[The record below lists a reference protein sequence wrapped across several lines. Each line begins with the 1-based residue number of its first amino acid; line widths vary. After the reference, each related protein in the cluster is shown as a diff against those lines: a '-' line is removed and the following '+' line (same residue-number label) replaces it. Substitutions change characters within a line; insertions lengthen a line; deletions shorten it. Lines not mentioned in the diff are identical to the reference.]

1 MIHELF
7 ASGKLVIMMMAT
19 SCRSIQRAADHDS
32 QLGIIRTM
40 NFPFEEI

>member
-7 ASGKLVIMMMAT
+7 ASEKLEIVMMAT
-19 SCRSIQRAADHDS
+19 RCRYSQKAADHDS

-40 NFPFEEI
+40 NLLFEEI